1 VVKGVVHLSEVLVRE
16 REITHQK
23 RVLVT
28 STVLRGAVAE
38 LVDRGIV
45 SQRLNED
52 RGAARPEDA
61 NDLALE
67 YGSGVLEEAGPVVL
81 AVLVFEELKLQ
92 ILARAAELAARL
104 ARDTVSSLVGVLE
117 PPTGGGEQLRSSMV
131 SRRA

>member
-1 VVKGVVHLSEVLVRE
+1 
-16 REITHQK
+16 
-23 RVLVT
+23 VLVT

-38 LVDRGIV
+38 VVDRGIV

-52 RGAARPEDA
+52 RGAARPKDA

-92 ILARAAELAARL
+92 ILARAAELAAARL
-104 ARDTVSSLVGVLE
+104 ARDTVSE
-117 PPTGGGEQLRSSMV
+117 
-131 SRRA
+131 SRGSARASDRPGRTAP